1 MKIFVDCSLSND
13 SGFVCVDESGNY
25 VTDLTGCSC
34 GGITHPDG
42 VDAAA
47 VWISEHPG
55 LSQRLLSSVRT
66 AIQDAD
72 SKVAVDDETV
82 EEPASEVAEDAV
94 EPEAVPVEESVPVP
108 ESEEVAAEEPEQ
120 EEVATEET
128 LPDEPVQESEEPAV
142 EQPEGGEESLLAAGV
157 PSQFVDE
164 LLAAGL
170 DTVEKV
176 VDHPD
181 LSEVKGIGVKSRDK
195 ILAAIAGS

>member
-25 VTDLTGCSC
+25 VTDLAGKSC
-34 GGITHPDG
+34 GGITHPDS

-55 LSQRLLSSVRT
+55 LSQRLLNSVRT

-72 SKVAVDDETV
+72 AKVAVDDETV
-82 EEPASEVAEDAV
+82 EESVSEVAEGAV
-94 EPEAVPVEESVPVP
+94 EPEVVPVEESVT
-108 ESEEVAAEEPEQ
+108 ESKEVAAEEPEQ
-120 EEVATEET
+120 EEDTI
-128 LPDEPVQESEEPAV
+128 EEPLANGPAQELEGPVV
-142 EQPEGGEESLLAAGV
+142 EQSEGDEESLLAAGI
-157 PSQFVDE
+157 PLQFVDE

-176 VDHPD
+176 IDHPD